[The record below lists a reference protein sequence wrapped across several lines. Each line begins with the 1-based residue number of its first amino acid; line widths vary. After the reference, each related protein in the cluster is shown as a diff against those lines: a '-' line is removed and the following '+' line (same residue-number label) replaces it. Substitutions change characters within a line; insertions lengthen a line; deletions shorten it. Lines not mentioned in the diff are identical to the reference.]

1 MPIKDKDKKELL
13 DYYEKKKI
21 CIKER
26 LKDFEEVYKK
36 GDDIDIF
43 LELVFCIFTAG
54 ASARMG
60 LRCVD
65 VIKDMVMKASQE
77 ELLEKLRG
85 KHLYPDA
92 RAGYIVHTRKYLID
106 SINFKLKE
114 KINSFK
120 DSFERRDFFAANPGI
135 KGLGYK
141 EGSHF
146 LRNIGFKGYAILD
159 KHIIRSLCEFGY
171 LDNPKPPSTKKKYL
185 LIEEI
190 LKQFAIDIGVDF
202 DELDVLLWSRKTGE
216 ILK

>member
-1 MPIKDKDKKELL
+1 
-13 DYYEKKKI
+13 
-21 CIKER
+21 
-26 LKDFEEVYKK
+26 
-36 GDDIDIF
+36 
-43 LELVFCIFTAG
+43 
-54 ASARMG
+54 
-60 LRCVD
+60 
-65 VIKDMVMKASQE
+65 
-77 ELLEKLRG
+77 
-85 KHLYPDA
+85 
-92 RAGYIVHTRKYLID
+92 
-106 SINFKLKE
+106 
-114 KINSFK
+114 FK

>member
-1 MPIKDKDKKELL
+1 
-13 DYYEKKKI
+13 
-21 CIKER
+21 
-26 LKDFEEVYKK
+26 
-36 GDDIDIF
+36 
-43 LELVFCIFTAG
+43 
-54 ASARMG
+54 
-60 LRCVD
+60 
-65 VIKDMVMKASQE
+65 
-77 ELLEKLRG
+77 LRG